1 MVQDHRVAKFK
12 NKKATFLWLVCGKG
26 FMRAI
31 TNRANLPEPLVRA
44 IQLDPYDASGCDYS
58 TTTLIKP
65 PRIVALE
72 KQHADEIVEDASDR
86 IWSLMGQIGHLI
98 LERAGM
104 GELVE
109 RRFKMAVYGRVVGGQ
124 VDLWKENTLL
134 DYKFTSIWSAMHG
147 VKPEWEQQM
156 NINAALCQE
165 NGVNVEKAEIV
176 AIYRD
181 WSVGEARR
189 HKDYPQRQV
198 QVLPV
203 KLWPIYDQHKFMIER
218 VKLHEAAIGRGPLTS
233 KCDFSESNLPQ
244 CSPLERW
251 AKPDKWALLKKG
263 QKRALRLF
271 DSEDIAESVAEDMN
285 DEHIY
290 IEFRPG
296 VNVRCLDYCSVSQ
309 WCEQFKKLKN
319 ESNRGN
325 FTRSQTEAS

>member
-1 MVQDHRVAKFK
+1 MLK
-12 NKKATFLWLVCGKG
+12 
-26 FMRAI
+26 I
-31 TNRANLPEPLVRA
+31 TNNANLPEPLVRA

-109 RRFKMAVYGRVVGGQ
+109 RRYRIKCLDKIVGGQ
-124 VDLWKENTLL
+124 VDLWKDNTLL
-134 DYKFTSIWSAMHG
+134 DYKFTSVWSASHG
-147 VKPEWEQQM
+147 VKPEWERQM
-156 NINAALCQE
+156 NINAALCFE
-165 NGVNVEKAEIV
+165 NGIPVGWAEIV

-181 WSVGEARR
+181 WSLGEARR
-189 HKDYPQRQV
+189 HGDYPQRQV
-198 QVLPV
+198 QVFPV
-203 KLWPIYDQHKFMIER
+203 NLWPLGNQMQYIRER
-218 VKLHEAAIGRGPLTS
+218 IRLHEAAKEI
-233 KCDFSESNLPQ
+233 LPE
-244 CSPLERW
+244 CTPLERW